1 MGTSDPQQKSFKSL
15 GLLCVSGVWAVFG
28 EKRLKVEA
36 FHVEFIQNRVAL
48 RTSRKDLILGLKM
61 YFVQEM
67 IAYCMNAILFTKFSK
82 RKQVYVYTEVETI
95 DCSKQIWDLLT
106 AIHIYIYIE
115 FIVYVWG
122 LGCFLGKKVEI

>member
-15 GLLCVSGVWAVFG
+15 SLLCVSGVWVVFG

-36 FHVEFIQNRVAL
+36 FHVEFIQNRVAP

-67 IAYCMNAILFTKFSK
+67 IAYCMNAILFAKFSK
-82 RKQVYVYTEVETI
+82 RKQVDVY
-95 DCSKQIWDLLT
+95 
-106 AIHIYIYIE
+106 IHGSQNYS
-115 FIVYVWG
+115 
-122 LGCFLGKKVEI
+122 LQ